1 MRQRGRN
8 QNTQLDLIQRSK
20 IKFEKLSMSRP
31 AVILPTAWLDPR
43 FGDKFEYANTLPSK
57 IVNCELYRSKQ
68 FCAIYCTPT
77 ERSTDSNEYK
87 LNPKRFNISKWLLRI
102 TFKANKLLSTLRMI
116 YNILQWNYQ
125 DLRWFYQWLDLT
137 KDPKRFGSNSKISS
151 SFGFNFS
158 FSSSFDFS
166 ISSVLGSDSVSV
178 QFPA

>member
-8 QNTQLDLIQRSK
+8 QNTRLDLIQRSK

-31 AVILPTAWLDPR
+31 AVILPTARLDPR

-77 ERSTDSNEYK
+77 ERSPDSNEYK

-102 TFKANKLLSTLRMI
+102 TFKANRNFYLPCGWFTIFYNEPTKTCGDSINAARSNPRSKAKLENFRPMTKSTQYLI
-116 YNILQWNYQ
+116 Q
-125 DLRWFYQWLDLT
+125 DLNYIWT
-137 KDPKRFGSNSKISS
+137 
-151 SFGFNFS
+151 
-158 FSSSFDFS
+158 
-166 ISSVLGSDSVSV
+166 
-178 QFPA
+178 